1 MLLGIDASR
10 ALRPASQ
17 QTGTELYSRQIIEAM
32 LHLAPTLPSP
42 PSIRLYSDVEP
53 EQAIRQAWHNADW
66 RVIPSPRLW
75 THARLSLEMAQRP
88 PAALFVPAHVLPL
101 WRPSRTLVTIHDL
114 GYLFFPRAHPLR
126 QRWYLCLLYTSRCV

>member
-32 LHLAPTLPSP
+32 LHLAPMLPSP

-75 THARLSLEMAQRP
+75 THARLSL
-88 PAALFVPAHVLPL
+88 
-101 WRPSRTLVTIHDL
+101 
-114 GYLFFPRAHPLR
+114 
-126 QRWYLCLLYTSRCV
+126 